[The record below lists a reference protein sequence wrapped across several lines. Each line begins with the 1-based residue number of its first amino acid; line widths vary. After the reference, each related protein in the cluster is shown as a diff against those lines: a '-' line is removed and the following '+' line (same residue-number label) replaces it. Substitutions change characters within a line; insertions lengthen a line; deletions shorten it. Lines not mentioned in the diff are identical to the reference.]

1 MSPKVRPAGH
11 PSQAGCRGSTGGRPA
26 WVRREGGERGVS
38 PPLPGGRQ
46 GGRPPGGA
54 QRGSLSVE
62 LAVVIP
68 GLLLLLLIVALGG
81 RLVEAQGAV
90 DGAAR
95 DAARAAS
102 LARYPGLGALGAT
115 SLAEQAAGGDLSSWC
130 TGSHFGVAVNGFPGI
145 GQQAPL
151 GGTVTVTVTCD
162 IDTSVFGM
170 FNLGPRHQMTGIAVA
185 PLDPFMCRGTAC

>member
-1 MSPKVRPAGH
+1 MRRRWPW
-11 PSQAGCRGSTGGRPA
+11 RGGK
-26 WVRREGGERGVS
+26 
-38 PPLPGGRQ
+38 
-46 GGRPPGGA
+46 

-68 GLLLLLLIVALGG
+68 GLLLLMLIVALGG

-115 SLAEQAAGGDLSSWC
+115 SLAGQAAGGDLSSWC
-130 TGSHFGVAVNGFPGI
+130 TGGYFGVTVTGFPGI
-145 GQQAPL
+145 GQQAQL
-151 GGTVTVTVTCD
+151 GDTVTVTVNCD
-162 IDTSVFGM
+162 IDTSVFGI
-170 FNLGPRHQMTGIAVA
+170 FNLGPRHQVTGTAVA